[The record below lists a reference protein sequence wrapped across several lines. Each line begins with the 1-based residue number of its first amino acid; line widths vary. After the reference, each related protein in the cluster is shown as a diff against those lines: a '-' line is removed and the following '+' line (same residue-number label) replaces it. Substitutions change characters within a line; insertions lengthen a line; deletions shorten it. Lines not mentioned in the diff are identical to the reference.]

1 MPDADVIHAL
11 KPVLAHHSEL
21 DVVIVFGSM
30 ATGRQRPDSDLDLAV
45 MAARPLTVAQ
55 RMALVGELALVTG
68 RAIDLVDLRTVG
80 EPLLGEVLVHGR
92 RVLGSDQAFAELLSK
107 HVLDAADFLPY
118 AQRMIDQRRR
128 AWIAP

>member
-80 EPLLGEVLVHGR
+80 EPLLGEILVHGR
-92 RVLGSDQAFAELLSK
+92 RVLGSDQAFAELLRK
-107 HVLDAADFLPY
+107 HVLDVADFLPY

>member
-11 KPVLAHHSEL
+11 KPVLAHHPEL

>member
-1 MPDADVIHAL
+1 
-11 KPVLAHHSEL
+11 
-21 DVVIVFGSM
+21 
-30 ATGRQRPDSDLDLAV
+30 

-80 EPLLGEVLVHGR
+80 EPLLGEILVHGR
-92 RVLGSDQAFAELLSK
+92 RVLGSDQAFAELMRK

>member
-11 KPVLAHHSEL
+11 KPVLALHPEL